1 MAVGYSG
8 RPLYAKLGWKD
19 GGVLC
24 VSGAP
29 TGFVDWLGGMPG
41 EIVSEFGAGFGLGIC
56 FVLTIEE
63 LERVIRDVVPRL
75 ASNGSLWMSW
85 PKKSSKLA
93 GEVDFETVQG
103 RLIAAGLVDVKV
115 CAVSEDFSG
124 LKFMVPVKDRAAWG
138 RYDLNNSK
146 SALYE

>member
-29 TGFVDWLGGMPG
+29 PEFVDWLGGMPG
-41 EIVSEFGAGFGLGIC
+41 EIVSKFEAGFGLGIC
-56 FVLTIEE
+56 FVLTTEE
-63 LERVIRDVVPRL
+63 LDRVIRDIVPLL
-75 ASNGSLWMSW
+75 AADGSLWMSW
-85 PKKSSKLA
+85 PKRSSKLA
-93 GEVDFETVQG
+93 GELDFEMVQG

-115 CAVSEDFSG
+115 CAVSLDFSG
-124 LKFMVPVKDRAAWG
+124 LKFMVPVKDRAGWG
-138 RYDLNNSK
+138 K
-146 SALYE
+146 